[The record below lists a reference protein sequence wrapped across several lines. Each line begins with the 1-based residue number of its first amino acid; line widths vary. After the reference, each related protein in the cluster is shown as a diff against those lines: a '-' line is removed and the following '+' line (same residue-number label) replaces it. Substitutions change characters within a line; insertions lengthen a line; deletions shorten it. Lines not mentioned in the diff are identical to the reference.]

1 MYKTV
6 IKFEN
11 VSKVYQLGRT
21 NLRSYKNYLP
31 KIWSCIPALSGK
43 VTGTDK
49 VFYALNDVSFELKQ
63 GEALGVVGPNG
74 AGKSTI
80 LKLLA
85 NTTKPTSG
93 TITKEGRL
101 SALIEL
107 GAGFHPEL
115 TGRENVYLYGSIM
128 GLKKR
133 EIREKFDDIVAFAE
147 LEQFIDT
154 PIKHYSSGMYA
165 RLGFAVAIHVDPEIL
180 LIDEVLAVGDM
191 NFRKKCYERL
201 HEILSRERTTI
212 VFVSHDIYRV
222 QALCKKALFLSK
234 GRIQTIGDTGEVISC
249 YNNEMKKALTLKDPA
264 FSGKRWGTGEVRITS
279 VQLSDAGGKATDTYE
294 TSGSLAIKI
303 TYHAPKKVDNPAFRF
318 VIQTT
323 DGVWLICA
331 RAEHGKNGPDFIE
344 GDGAMQCTFESLP
357 LLKNAYVVGVYIGS
371 PDSQIDY
378 DVWPNAAQFNV
389 TSSQN
394 EGYCTLSAYNGLIH
408 VPAKMLHYPGRAG

>member
-1 MYKTV
+1 MSKTA

-11 VSKVYQLGRT
+11 VSKIYQLGRT

-31 KIWSCIPALSGK
+31 KILSGIPALSGK
-43 VTGTDK
+43 GTDPDE
-49 VFYALNDVSFELKQ
+49 VFYALNGVSFELKQ

-85 NTTKPTSG
+85 NTTIPTSG

-128 GLKKR
+128 GLKRR
-133 EIREKFDDIVAFAE
+133 EIHEKFDEIVAFAE

-201 HEILSRERTTI
+201 HEIL
-212 VFVSHDIYRV
+212 
-222 QALCKKALFLSK
+222 
-234 GRIQTIGDTGEVISC
+234 
-249 YNNEMKKALTLKDPA
+249 
-264 FSGKRWGTGEVRITS
+264 
-279 VQLSDAGGKATDTYE
+279 
-294 TSGSLAIKI
+294 
-303 TYHAPKKVDNPAFRF
+303 
-318 VIQTT
+318 
-323 DGVWLICA
+323 
-331 RAEHGKNGPDFIE
+331 
-344 GDGAMQCTFESLP
+344 
-357 LLKNAYVVGVYIGS
+357 
-371 PDSQIDY
+371 
-378 DVWPNAAQFNV
+378 
-389 TSSQN
+389 
-394 EGYCTLSAYNGLIH
+394 
-408 VPAKMLHYPGRAG
+408 